1 MREGNKT
8 GIPVFFRGVGP
19 EESSSSTKQSHDAT
33 RPEKHDEDRGK
44 RMRSAGRQL
53 LETTMHCRM
62 MALFCNKKPNCA
74 MFFLRWLGWRVRRPL
89 VKDDIFVGAVEEL
102 ACNENFV
109 QPMIYNAERVHN
121 SC

>member
-1 MREGNKT
+1 MT
-8 GIPVFFRGVGP
+8 T
-19 EESSSSTKQSHDAT
+19 EEDPSSSRTPSQTLWSQQASKQAT
-33 RPEKHDEDRGK
+33 TECIG
-44 RMRSAGRQL
+44 
-53 LETTMHCRM
+53 RM

-109 QPMIYNAERVHN
+109 QPMIYHAASAAVPCHAAH
-121 SC
+121 SVLVPFLT